1 MLMCLAVMSEY
12 SVLNI
17 VTWQYP
23 KKNGIPPEKNKI
35 VSETETVV
43 SLRYPTVHHTAVMWD
58 G

>member
-35 VSETETVV
+35 VSETVV

>member
-1 MLMCLAVMSEY
+1 MLMFLAVMSEY

-23 KKNGIPPEKNKI
+23 EKNGIPPEKNKI
-35 VSETETVV
+35 VSETVV
-43 SLRYPTVHHTAVMWD
+43 SLRYPTVHHTTVMWD